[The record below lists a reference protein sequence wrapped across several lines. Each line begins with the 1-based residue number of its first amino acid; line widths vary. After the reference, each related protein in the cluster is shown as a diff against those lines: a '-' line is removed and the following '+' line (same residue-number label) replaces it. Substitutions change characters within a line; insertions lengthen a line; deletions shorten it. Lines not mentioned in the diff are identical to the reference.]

1 MVKTVL
7 YRQKRK
13 DRFVVTL
20 PYTCNYDHI
29 CRHNHKICTTYL
41 FTDHTNSFCP
51 FTFPSP
57 IPRLSIFPRVS
68 TLFPPHIF
76 ISIPVQ
82 SPSTQIFLFLS
93 SQFHHFSFSTSVL
106 TVSRWR
112 IDTLNLSSYFF
123 FNRNTNTI
131 EFSNVLSHKS
141 SVILLYFP

>member
-1 MVKTVL
+1 MLHFLTRVIMTI
-7 YRQKRK
+7 
-13 DRFVVTL
+13 FVVTTTRSVL
-20 PYTCNYDHI
+20 LI
-29 CRHNHKICTTYL
+29 CSPITLTRFVLSPSPLRSPDCQFFLESPPFFPIYL
-41 FTDHTNSFCP
+41 F
-51 FTFPSP
+51 PSQFNLLP
-57 IPRLSIFPRVS
+57 
-68 TLFPPHIF
+68 
-76 ISIPVQ
+76 
-82 SPSTQIFLFLS
+82 QIFLFLS